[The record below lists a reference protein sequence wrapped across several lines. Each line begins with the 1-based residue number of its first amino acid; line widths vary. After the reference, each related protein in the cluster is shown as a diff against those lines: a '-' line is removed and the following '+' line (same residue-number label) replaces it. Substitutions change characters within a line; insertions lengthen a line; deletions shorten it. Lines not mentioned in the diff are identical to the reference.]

1 MPGEITLHA
10 KLNRTVFQTLPAT
23 QKVYL
28 LLDVIPAATAATSHA
43 PLNAGFVLDRSGSMA
58 GDKIQH
64 VREAVKLILRRMQPQ
79 DHVSLVLFDDKVD
92 LLAPNQPLAE
102 GVALQAQVD
111 AIVERGGTTMAK
123 GVRKGLEELRRGLAP
138 TRVSRMI
145 LLTDGE
151 TYGDEEECRQLAREC
166 GQAGIPISAFG
177 LGDEWNADLLDAIAQ
192 YSGGQ
197 SDHLAVPE
205 QIITEFQQTLQAMQ
219 GTVATNASLTLRLVA
234 GVIPAAAWRIVPQIS
249 KLDARAISERDVQ
262 LYLGDLESGAG
273 QSILI
278 ELVAQ
283 PRPEGTYRIAQ
294 AEVTYDLPGAGLRGE
309 RVREEIV
316 LTLAENPARLS
327 PPNAEVMNLI
337 EKVSVFKLQTRALTE
352 AQAGN
357 LGLATQ
363 QLRTAA
369 TRLLSLGETELAEAA
384 AQEIAN
390 LEQQGQL
397 SAAGTKKLQYGTR
410 KLTHRLDEPA

>member
-10 KLNRTVFQTLPAT
+10 KLNRTVFQTLPTT

-28 LLDVIPAATAATSHA
+28 LLDVIPAAAAATMHA

-58 GDKIQH
+58 GAKIQY
-64 VREAVKLILRRMQPQ
+64 VRDAVKLILRRMQPQ
-79 DHVSLVLFDDKVD
+79 DRVSLILFDDKVD
-92 LLAPNQPLAE
+92 LLAPNQPLTDPA
-102 GVALQAQVD
+102 ALQAQVE

-123 GVRKGLEELRRGLAP
+123 GMHKGREELRRGLAP
-138 TRVSRMI
+138 TSVSRMI

-166 GQAGIPISAFG
+166 GQSGIPISAFG

-197 SDHLAVPE
+197 SEHLAAPE
-205 QIITEFQQTLQAMQ
+205 QVIAAFQQTLQAMQ
-219 GTVATNASLTLRLVA
+219 GTVATNANMTLHLVT
-234 GVIPAAAWRIVPQIS
+234 GVTPAAAWRIVPQIS
-249 KLDARAISERDVQ
+249 KLDARAISDRDVQ
-262 LYLGDLESGAG
+262 IYLGDLESGTG

-283 PRPEGTYRIAQ
+283 PKPEGTYRIAQ

-309 RVREEIV
+309 RVREDIM
-316 LTLAENPARLS
+316 LALAENPASVS
-327 PPNAEVMNLI
+327 PPNAAVMNLI

-369 TRLLSLGETELAEAA
+369 TRLLSLGETELADAA

-390 LEQQGQL
+390 LELQGQL

-410 KLTHRLDEPA
+410 KLTQRLDEPA